1 MSTPAV
7 PAPREGH
14 RESVAGVLAALAIF
28 MSLIAV
34 ARTPVKIAP
43 VAILVALIAVG
54 MAQGRS
60 QKLAAWALV
69 AAGAGWLIGMTVAI
83 ATDRPLF

>member
-1 MSTPAV
+1 M
-7 PAPREGH
+7 RERG
-14 RESVAGVLAALAIF
+14 LARLRFWVILLSLLILATYL
-28 MSLIAV
+28 SLIAV
-34 ARTPVKIAP
+34 ARTPVRIAP
-43 VAILVALIAVG
+43 VAILVALVAVG

-69 AAGAGWLIGMTVAI
+69 AAGAGWLLGMTIAV

>member
-1 MSTPAV
+1 VSTPSV
-7 PAPREGH
+7 PAHREGH
-14 RESVAGVLAALAIF
+14 GEAVAGFLAALAIF

-34 ARTPVKIAP
+34 ARTPVRIAP

-54 MAQGRS
+54 MAQGRFRT
-60 QKLAAWALV
+60 LAAWALV
-69 AAGAGWLIGMTVAI
+69 AGAVGWMLGMTIAI

>member
-7 PAPREGH
+7 PARREGH
-14 RESVAGVLAALAIF
+14 GESVAGFLAALAIF

-43 VAILVALIAVG
+43 VAILVALVAVG

-69 AAGAGWLIGMTVAI
+69 AAGAGWLLGMTI
-83 ATDRPLF
+83 AVTTDRPLF

>member
-7 PAPREGH
+7 PVRREGH
-14 RESVAGVLAALAIF
+14 GESVAGVLAALAIF

-34 ARTPVKIAP
+34 ARTPVRIAP
-43 VAILVALIAVG
+43 IAILVALVAVG

-60 QKLAAWALV
+60 RTLAAWALA
-69 AAGAGWLIGMTVAI
+69 AAGAGWLLGMTIAV

>member
-1 MSTPAV
+1 VSTPAV
-7 PAPREGH
+7 PARREGQG
-14 RESVAGVLAALAIF
+14 ETVAGILAALAIF

-34 ARTPVKIAP
+34 ARTPVRIAP
-43 VAILVALIAVG
+43 VAILVALVAVG

-69 AAGAGWLIGMTVAI
+69 AAGAGWLLGMTIAV
-83 ATDRPLF
+83 ATDSPLF